1 MLAGVNSSRNPV
13 LSISGFPLKACGND
27 NKAWGIIMQNNL
39 THLTDKEFESLRVSF
54 FQQSFEILESL
65 SEEILRFENN
75 PDDEDALKNI
85 QRYVHTLKGDSASMG
100 LSSLTETAHRLED
113 ILHMLRERSLQ
124 MDRDAADLL
133 LSAVDIF
140 TQILKNSKDENPSVV
155 STKNLIE
162 RVDSYLNACSNPSSP
177 QIPLNPP
184 LLKGEIRGLLTEY
197 QQLQI
202 EAAIKDGFG
211 VYEIKITFDAQ
222 CRERGV
228 GAFMLNNQ
236 IAALGEV
243 ICWMPDI
250 EDDGIEMADEIRA
263 IFSSRADT
271 DIIEKSCRMAGVSSE
286 VEIKPFSFDSPHP
299 NPLPQ
304 GEREYFAASPKS
316 SPHRDTTLR
325 VDAKRIDE
333 IMDLVGELIIGRS
346 MLAQSVYELR
356 ERLGKEEVVS
366 NLENIN
372 SLFERSLSELQKDV
386 MTVRMVP
393 IDHVLRKF
401 PRVVRDLSI
410 EKGKEIRLEIDG
422 AETEL
427 DKGIVDVIGEPLM
440 HILRNSIDHGIELP
454 EERAQKGKDRC
465 GAIKINSYH
474 EGGQII
480 IEIGDDGKGINIE
493 KLKQK
498 AVEMGIIKEED
509 AAKMPDEEAL
519 DLIFHSGLTTADE
532 VTETSGRGIGMDAVR
547 RTVEELKGL
556 VQVRSM
562 PDMGTKF
569 IIRLPLTLAIIQG
582 MVFKA
587 GEEFFA
593 IPLSSILEI
602 RRIFKDEI
610 NTINGMESLKW
621 RERVISLIRLSEVIK
636 HDAEGNRLLRL
647 AHNDTTAL
655 FSPEQNKSFV
665 LIIGLAEKRVGI
677 LVDKLMGKRELVI
690 KAIDNGSNVVSGAS
704 ILGDG
709 SIVLVLDVLS
719 LVKKAI
725 AAA

>member
-1 MLAGVNSSRNPV
+1 ME
-13 LSISGFPLKACGND
+13 
-27 NKAWGIIMQNNL
+27 NNL
-39 THLTDKEFESLRVSF
+39 THLTDKELESLRASF
-54 FQQSFEILESL
+54 FQQSYEILESL

-75 PDDEDALKNI
+75 PDDEEALKNI

-100 LSSLTETAHRLED
+100 LSSLTDTAHRLED
-113 ILHMLRERSLQ
+113 VLHMLRERSLQ
-124 MDRDAADLL
+124 MDRDVADLL

-140 TQILKNSKDENPSVV
+140 TQILKNSKNENPSVV

-162 RVDSYLNACSNPSSP
+162 RVDIFIVGTNGRSP
-177 QIPLNPP
+177 LQDQHKTDVAAD
-184 LLKGEIRGLLTEY
+184 LKPAPALTEY

-202 EAAIKDGFG
+202 EAALKDGLS

-236 IAALGEV
+236 IATLGEV
-243 ICWMPDI
+243 IRWMPDI
-250 EDDGIEMADEIRA
+250 EDDGIEMTDEIRA
-263 IFSSRADT
+263 IFSSQADT
-271 DIIEKSCRMAGVSSE
+271 DIIEKTCKMAGVSSNID
-286 VEIKPFSFDSPHP
+286 VNPFSLKKSRDDS
-299 NPLPQ
+299 Q
-304 GEREYFAASPKS
+304 AAPIAEQRKIEA
-316 SPHRDTTLR
+316 PARDTTLR

-356 ERLGKEEVVS
+356 ERLGKEEIVS
-366 NLENIN
+366 NLENVN
-372 SLFERSLSELQKDV
+372 SLFERSLYELQKDV

-393 IDHVLRKF
+393 VDHVMRKF
-401 PRVVRDLSI
+401 PRIVRDLSI
-410 EKGKEIRLEIDG
+410 EKKKEIKLEIHG
-422 AETEL
+422 ADTEL
-427 DKGIVDVIGEPLM
+427 DKGIVDVIGEPLI
-440 HILRNSIDHGIELP
+440 HLLRNSIDHGIELP
-454 EERAQKGKDRC
+454 EEREKKGKDIC
-465 GAIKINSYH
+465 GIIKINSYH

-480 IEIGDDGKGINIE
+480 IEMGDDGKGINIK

-498 AVEMGIIKEED
+498 AVEMGIIKDED

-556 VQVRSM
+556 IQVRSIT
-562 PDMGTKF
+562 DKGAKF

-587 GEEFFA
+587 GEKFFA
-593 IPLSSILEI
+593 FPLSSILEI
-602 RRIFKDEI
+602 RRVFKDEI

-621 RERVISLIRLSEVIK
+621 RERIISLIRLSEVIK
-636 HDAEGNRLLRL
+636 HDTEGNRLLRL
-647 AHNDTTAL
+647 AHNNTTAL

>member
-1 MLAGVNSSRNPV
+1 ME
-13 LSISGFPLKACGND
+13 
-27 NKAWGIIMQNNL
+27 NNL
-39 THLTDKEFESLRVSF
+39 LNLTDKEFEMLRASF

-65 SEEILRFENN
+65 SEDILRFENN

-100 LSSLTETAHRLED
+100 LNSLSETAHRLED
-113 ILHMLRERSLQ
+113 ILHMLREKSLL
-124 MDRDAADLL
+124 MDRGVADLL
-133 LSAVDIF
+133 FSSVDAF
-140 TQILKNSKDENPSVV
+140 TQILKNSKEENHFPV
-155 STKNLIE
+155 STRGITERIE
-162 RVDSYLNACSNPSSP
+162 GYLNAYSNSPSPSFDPSVSP
-177 QIPLNPP
+177 LT
-184 LLKGEIRGLLTEY
+184 KGGIKRGVGGLLTEY

-202 EAAIKDGFG
+202 ETALKNGLI
-211 VYEIKITFDAQ
+211 VYEINIAFDAQ
-222 CRERGV
+222 CKERAV

-236 IAALGEV
+236 LSTLGE
-243 ICWMPDI
+243 IIHWIPDI
-250 EDDGIEMADEIRA
+250 EDEGIEKADEIMA
-263 IFSSRADT
+263 IFCTQADR
-271 DIIEKSCRMAGVSSE
+271 DIVKKSCKISGISNHVD
-286 VEIKPFSFDSPHP
+286 IKPFSFKTPS
-299 NPLPQ
+299 PLPPTLP
-304 GEREYFAASPKS
+304 STTNPTS
-316 SPHRDTTLR
+316 SPHDTTLR
-325 VDAKRIDE
+325 VDAKRVDE

-346 MLAQSVYELR
+346 MLAQSVYELK
-356 ERLGKEEVVS
+356 ERLGKEEIVS

-401 PRVVRDLSI
+401 PRIVRDLSL
-410 EKGKEIRLEIDG
+410 EKKKEIKLEIYG

-454 EERAQKGKDRC
+454 EEREKKGKDKC
-465 GAIKINSYH
+465 GIIKINAYH

-498 AVEMGIIKEED
+498 AIEMGIIKEDE
-509 AAKMPDEEAL
+509 AAKMPDEEAV

-556 VQVRSM
+556 VQVRSIT
-562 PDMGTKF
+562 DKGAKF

-587 GEEFFA
+587 GEKFFA
-593 IPLSSILEI
+593 FPLSSILEI

-610 NTINGMESLKW
+610 SRINGMESLKW
-621 RERVISLIRLSEVIK
+621 RERIISLIRLRKVINQNT
-636 HDAEGNRLLRL
+636 AEERLLRS
-647 AHNDTTAL
+647 ARNDKGYD
-655 FSPEQNKSFV
+655 EQDSHCEEQSEEAISNDKMKSFV
-665 LIIGLAEKRVGI
+665 LIIGLAEKRLGV
-677 LVDKLMGKRELVI
+677 LVDKLLGKRELVI
-690 KAIDNGSNVVSGAS
+690 KAMDNGSDIASGAS

-709 SIVLVLDVLS
+709 SIVLVLDVAS
-719 LVKKAI
+719 LIKRTM
-725 AAA
+725 AAGR

>member
-1 MLAGVNSSRNPV
+1 MN
-13 LSISGFPLKACGND
+13 
-27 NKAWGIIMQNNL
+27 NNL
-39 THLTDKEFESLRVSF
+39 THLTDKEFESLRASF

-113 ILHMLRERSLQ
+113 ILHMLREGSLQ

-202 EAAIKDGFG
+202 EAALKDGFG
-211 VYEIKITFDAQ
+211 VYEIKITFDAH

-263 IFSSRADT
+263 IFSSQADT
-271 DIIEKSCRMAGVSSE
+271 DIIEKSCNMAGISSE
-286 VEIKPFSFDSPHP
+286 VEIKPFSFDTPSPYP
-299 NPLPQ
+299 SPQGGEGKYAALLPK

-454 EERAQKGKDRC
+454 EERAQKGKDRR
-465 GAIKINSYH
+465 GVIKINSYH

-498 AVEMGIIKEED
+498 AVEMGIIKDED

-547 RTVEELKGL
+547 RTAEELKGL

-562 PDMGTKF
+562 PDIGTKF

-636 HDAEGNRLLRL
+636 HDTEGNRLLRL
-647 AHNDTTAL
+647 ARNDTTAL